1 MTAVTLICS
10 FVVRTGVEGQLR
22 ALLQDMLA
30 PTRSEPGCKVY
41 DFYDSDCRGR
51 LFLYETSETHAALE
65 EHMSTPHFK
74 RLEKTG
80 GRQVKEPFE
89 INFINQ
95 VLTGAVEL

>member
-1 MTAVTLICS
+1 
-10 FVVRTGVEGQLR
+10 
-22 ALLQDMLA
+22 
-30 PTRSEPGCKVY
+30 
-41 DFYDSDCRGR
+41 
-51 LFLYETSETHAALE
+51 
-65 EHMSTPHFK
+65 MSTPHFK